1 MLAIPS
7 IALVMRFHD
16 AGFAVG
22 AVVEAVVSLV
32 VEGGDGV
39 AVVAAVA
46 VVDDGT
52 VDEG

>member
-7 IALVMRFHD
+7 IALVMRLHD

-39 AVVAAVA
+39 AVA